1 MAIVEIMSHEGEKLR
16 SLAAVLMEAPD
27 DAEVVDQFFR
37 QLYTFAQVDP
47 RRLGGI
53 AHAGRTLGALND
65 PTSAMNKFI
74 TQFHDILGNL
84 KGRSPKDIANH
95 IASLRTLQEM
105 QNYTKN
111 LSKPGFWKIAGEVWI
126 NARLSG
132 ITTHMRNF
140 ISNTNFA
147 LWQIP
152 ERAVAGKFGK
162 AGPGQVKSREA
173 LEMVYGYYGSLG
185 DAWITAK
192 KAFREDAPQFGSSR
206 FEARTTYISSEA
218 LEMTGSAGKSID
230 LLGNFIR
237 APGRFLQAGDEF
249 FKAMTFRGEL
259 RARAYREAYDRVVFG
274 QGLDAKEATEQI
286 YRTMDEIMQDIPAD
300 IVKQAEEFA
309 HYATFTKELQGFGAK
324 VQAAARE
331 HTAVRFIAPFVRTP
345 VNIFEAGIERTP
357 IGLLSHVK
365 GATGAQRQLAQGR
378 VALGTGTMGMV
389 SLLTMSGLVSGTGPK
404 DSKTRNEWREAG
416 WQPLSMRVPLPGGG
430 KSAWMGYGA
439 IEPLSN
445 VVGLAADLSDIL
457 GAIDSEDIATFETV
471 GAVITEVGASLS
483 KLFTSKTFVRGVAD
497 WTAWIMD
504 PDRHPNTPERFAAG
518 FIPFSGL
525 LGQLAK
531 AHNNELKHAE
541 TLVDQIYR
549 TIPGL
554 NSKLL
559 PVRNLFGEKVK
570 TGSGFDGMF
579 GMLFNAVSPVQVSR
593 APNPD
598 TALIYK
604 NLIGIQ
610 ERLGESISTGIPRVI
625 EGIEMSPEMRDFY
638 GQQMGKVGLK
648 EELLAMMKDPLWN
661 STPTYE
667 QFLEV
672 QTVINAARTE
682 VAEMTVEEF
691 PELEKDIEQRLID
704 REEV

>member
-1 MAIVEIMSHEGEKLR
+1 
-16 SLAAVLMEAPD
+16 
-27 DAEVVDQFFR
+27 
-37 QLYTFAQVDP
+37 
-47 RRLGGI
+47 
-53 AHAGRTLGALND
+53 
-65 PTSAMNKFI
+65 
-74 TQFHDILGNL
+74 
-84 KGRSPKDIANH
+84 
-95 IASLRTLQEM
+95 
-105 QNYTKN
+105 
-111 LSKPGFWKIAGEVWI
+111 
-126 NARLSG
+126 
-132 ITTHMRNF
+132 
-140 ISNTNFA
+140 
-147 LWQIP
+147 
-152 ERAVAGKFGK
+152 
-162 AGPGQVKSREA
+162 
-173 LEMVYGYYGSLG
+173 
-185 DAWITAK
+185 
-192 KAFREDAPQFGSSR
+192 
-206 FEARTTYISSEA
+206 
-218 LEMTGSAGKSID
+218 
-230 LLGNFIR
+230 
-237 APGRFLQAGDEF
+237 
-249 FKAMTFRGEL
+249 
-259 RARAYREAYDRVVFG
+259 
-274 QGLDAKEATEQI
+274 
-286 YRTMDEIMQDIPAD
+286 
-300 IVKQAEEFA
+300 
-309 HYATFTKELQGFGAK
+309 
-324 VQAAARE
+324 
-331 HTAVRFIAPFVRTP
+331 
-345 VNIFEAGIERTP
+345 
-357 IGLLSHVK
+357 
-365 GATGAQRQLAQGR
+365 
-378 VALGTGTMGMV
+378 
-389 SLLTMSGLVSGTGPK
+389 
-404 DSKTRNEWREAG
+404 
-416 WQPLSMRVPLPGGG
+416 
-430 KSAWMGYGA
+430 
-439 IEPLSN
+439 
-445 VVGLAADLSDIL
+445 
-457 GAIDSEDIATFETV
+457 V